1 METVKKLNLYR
12 NGSILLGL
20 IICIAIIA
28 MLYMVNFRAIF
39 GTNRIPASPEEVP
52 WNQESLLIGPDE
64 LIELPKSPK
73 PMLYDPLS
81 LEAPVT
87 RQEADRGTAT
97 VNFSDMGEVDG
108 EWSCQYTHEKRGY
121 AFSAKFKGNIVTDKT
136 WHDET
141 TKDKSR
147 LFFIAKGKYLKQ
159 FTDKGAAGI
168 SEEIGTVY
176 VTGWL
181 TPDHNIKGA
190 ITITTDKT
198 WSAVYNFDSK

>member
-1 METVKKLNLYR
+1 MDIAKKLNSYR

-20 IICIAIIA
+20 LICIVIIA
-28 MLYMVNFRAIF
+28 MLYMVDFRAMF

-52 WNQESLLIGPDE
+52 WNQEELIIGPDE

-73 PMLYDPLS
+73 PTLDNPFS
-81 LEAPVT
+81 LEAAVT

-97 VNFSDMGEVDG
+97 INFSDMGEVDG
-108 EWSCQYTHEKRGY
+108 QWSCQYTHEKRGY
-121 AFSAKFKGNIVTDKT
+121 AFHAKFRGNIVTDKT
-136 WHDET
+136 WHDDN

-147 LFFIAKGKYLKQ
+147 LFFIAKGEYLKQ

-168 SEEIGTVY
+168 SEENGTVY

-181 TPDHNIKGA
+181 TSDHNIDGA

-198 WSAVYNFDSK
+198 WSAVYNFNSN